1 MDFVSGE
8 NQKKCLNKTSNT
20 FCNKNHYIKNL
31 DGEFFVVNVD
41 DFFEICRHHW
51 ALVQAWC
58 DIVCPSDIKCS
69 MHFKL
74 KRLEMYKSF
83 VLEKNL
89 SQKKSIKKS
98 FFILIKTLPS
108 LKRPS
113 GGLTF
118 WNGNGQMFLQEEQWD
133 RDLIIIKGQEITR
146 LWSNHDKL
154 G

>member
-41 DFFEICRHHW
+41 DFFEICRHHS

-83 VLEKNL
+83 VLEKNQ
-89 SQKKSIKKS
+89 SQKKSIKKIAFHFNKDVAQS
-98 FFILIKTLPS
+98 QEAFWWTDILEWEWADVPPGATM
-108 LKRPS
+108 R
-113 GGLTF
+113 
-118 WNGNGQMFLQEEQWD
+118 
-133 RDLIIIKGQEITR
+133 
-146 LWSNHDKL
+146 
-154 G
+154 